1 MSELGTVYLVGAG
14 IGGSQQLTLYATA
27 VLQKADVVLMDD
39 LVSPEIASGI
49 PAHAVVI
56 PVGKRGG
63 QASVAQAEINDLL
76 LHHARQGSQVV
87 RLKAGDPLIFGRGV
101 EEMEALQEAGIPYL
115 IVPGLSSAL
124 TGATYAGIPLT
135 HKTLSRSVTIL
146 SAHEPETLP
155 WAALAQ
161 LDTLV
166 ILMGSRH
173 LETMAA
179 ALLQAGQALSTPVA
193 IIVRAGD
200 PEQQVWTGTLGSLPD
215 VGGSTL
221 SPALIVVGEV
231 VSLRQ
236 VVRPGIPMPLSK
248 PLAGQTVLVT
258 RAETQA
264 SALTDLLRQHGARV
278 LELPTLAILPPT
290 SWDPMDEAITRLKSY
305 DWLLLTSANAVIF
318 WMKRLA
324 DHGLDSRALAGIQI
338 AVVGAK
344 TAETLAGYGLR
355 PDLMP
360 AEFVADALLDAL
372 PEPQGSRFLF
382 PRVESGGREVLVKG
396 LQERGAEVTE
406 IAAYQSICPEQADP
420 HVIEALRARQVD
432 VLTFASSKTV
442 QHFGLLMQRAR
453 LDATAWDP
461 PVQIVAIGPK
471 TADTCQEVLGR
482 VDLMPSDY
490 TLPALVEIL
499 LKHA

>member
-1 MSELGTVYLVGAG
+1 MG
-14 IGGSQQLTLYATA
+14 
-27 VLQKADVVLMDD
+27 
-39 LVSPEIASGI
+39 
-49 PAHAVVI
+49 
-56 PVGKRGG
+56 R
-63 QASVAQAEINDLL
+63 SVFLNEQINALL

-101 EEMEALQEAGIPYL
+101 EEMEALQKAGIPYV

-135 HKTLSRSVTIL
+135 HKSLSRSVAIL
-146 SAHEPETLP
+146 SAHEPDVLP

-161 LDTLV
+161 LDTVV

-173 LETMAA
+173 LETIAA
-179 ALLQAGQALSTPVA
+179 ALLQAGQKLATPVA

-200 PEQQVWTGTLGSLPD
+200 PDQQVWTGTLGSLPN
-215 VGGSTL
+215 VGQSNL

-236 VVRPGIPMPLSK
+236 VVLPGIPVPMSKPSK
-248 PLAGQTVLVT
+248 PLAGQTILVT

-278 LELPTLAILPPT
+278 LELPTLAIVPPA
-290 SWDPMDEAITRLKSY
+290 SWDPMDEAIANLNSY
-305 DWLLLTSANAVIF
+305 DWLLLTSANAVSF
-318 WMKRLA
+318 WMNRLA

-338 AVVGAK
+338 AVVGSK

-360 AEFVADALLDAL
+360 TEFVADALLDAL
-372 PEPQGSRFLF
+372 PDPQGSRFLF

-396 LQERGAEVTE
+396 LQERGADVTE
-406 IAAYQSICPEQADP
+406 IAAYQSVCPEQADP
-420 HVIEALRARQVD
+420 QVIEALRARQVD

-442 QHFGLLMQRAR
+442 QHFGLLMQRAG
-453 LDATAWDP
+453 LDETAWDP

-471 TADTCQEVLGR
+471 TADTCREVLGR

-490 TLPALVEIL
+490 TLPALVEL
-499 LKHA
+499 LLRRP